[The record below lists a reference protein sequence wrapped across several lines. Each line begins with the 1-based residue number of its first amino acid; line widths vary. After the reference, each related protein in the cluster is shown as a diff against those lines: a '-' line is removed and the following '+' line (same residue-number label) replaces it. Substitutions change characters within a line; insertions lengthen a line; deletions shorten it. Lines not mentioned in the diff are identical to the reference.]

1 MFKEGDTVKIKST
14 NSWAGYRYLKGQK
27 GFATLKSYHFQR
39 QEYEE
44 VVFFSKKSLE
54 LIREKK

>member
-44 VVFFSKKSLE
+44 VVFFF
-54 LIREKK
+54 